1 MQEYIVDV
9 KRKTLPDDS
18 QQWVASVNGKKY
30 VASTEESLRDEVRQE
45 LLKDAAAKMG
55 ISDVDKLAARLNRT
69 WRVRID
75 EVKEV
80 DGDAGDDDTPIFSLF
95 D

>member
-9 KRKTLPDDS
+9 KRKTLPDDT

-30 VASTEESLRDEVRQE
+30 VASTEDALRDEVRQE
-45 LLKDAAAKMG
+45 LLNDAAAKMG
-55 ISDVDKLAARLNRT
+55 VPDVDKLAARLNRT
-69 WRVRID
+69 WRVRIE
-75 EVKEV
+75 EVK
-80 DGDAGDDDTPIFSLF
+80 GDAGDDDDTPIFSLF